1 MVCLIAIVEHREE
14 FFGTDQSNLNT
25 SSILEKNM
33 QTQIRL
39 VAVAAALV
47 AAGAAQAAVS
57 FDANLEHDVLFKGKQ
72 GATSSATS
80 NGGRVEL
87 NANAALVKSGD
98 NFVNAK
104 ATVTVPTG
112 SGDNVGIDDAW
123 IQFGNSAADLKI
135 GRQEA
140 ADLFPLGKDVV
151 VEAAGGASGYRANAL
166 RGRIKTGQLHA
177 VAGLNAAPGLR
188 VELGVL
194 TEKSG
199 SAADAYGVRPTL
211 VYTAGALTLRAGV
224 ESYKKNNVSYS
235 GTGVS
240 VGYALSSS
248 ASVNAN
254 YGKNSDLDSTSVGL
268 NAVFGDAGVG
278 MVQDKTG
285 ANKATTYYA
294 AYSFPLLGVKGATI
308 TPALSTSKATGVDN
322 LNAFKVRLNY
332 AF

>member
-1 MVCLIAIVEHREE
+1 M
-14 FFGTDQSNLNT
+14 
-25 SSILEKNM
+25 
-33 QTQIRL
+33 
-39 VAVAAALV
+39 AVAAALL
-47 AAGAAQAAVS
+47 AAGAAQAGVS

-80 NGGRVEL
+80 NSGRVEL

-104 ATVTVPTG
+104 ASLILPTG
-112 SGDNVGIDDAW
+112 DGASVSIDDAW

-135 GRQEA
+135 GRHEA

-151 VEAAGGASGYRANAL
+151 VESAQIIPSGGSAWGYRTSAL
-166 RGRIKTGQLHA
+166 RGRFKTGQLHA
-177 VAGLNAAPGLR
+177 VAGLNAAPGFR
-188 VELGVL
+188 VELGLV

-199 SAADAYGVRPTL
+199 STTDAYGLRPTL
-211 VYTAGALTLRAGV
+211 VYTAGALTVRAGV

>member
-1 MVCLIAIVEHREE
+1 MKSQ
-14 FFGTDQSNLNT
+14 F
-25 SSILEKNM
+25 
-33 QTQIRL
+33 RL

-47 AAGAAQAAVS
+47 AAGAVQAGVTL
-57 FDANLEHDVLFKGKQ
+57 DANLEHDVLSKK
-72 GATSSATS
+72 SAVS

-87 NANAALVKSGD
+87 NATAALAKSGD

-112 SGDNVGIDDAW
+112 SGENVGIDDAW
-123 IQFGNSAADLKI
+123 IQFGNASADLKI

-151 VEAAGGASGYRANAL
+151 VEAAASHGYKANAL

-188 VELGVL
+188 FELGVV
-194 TEKSG
+194 TEKSDD
-199 SAADAYGVRPTL
+199 AALAYGVRPTL
-211 VYTAGALTLRAGV
+211 VYTAGALTVRAGV
-224 ESYKKNNVSYS
+224 ESYKVSGASIS

-248 ASVNAN
+248 AALNAN
-254 YGKNSDLDSTSVGL
+254 YAKSNATNDPSSFGL
-268 NAVFGDAGVG
+268 NATFGDAGVG
-278 MVQDKTG
+278 VVQDKTG
-285 ANKATTYYA
+285 SSKATTYYA
-294 AYSFPLLGVKGATI
+294 AYSFPLLDVKGASI
-308 TPALSTSKATGVDN
+308 TPALSTSKATGVADV
-322 LNAFKVRLNY
+322 NAFKVRLNY

>member
-1 MVCLIAIVEHREE
+1 
-14 FFGTDQSNLNT
+14 
-25 SSILEKNM
+25 M

-47 AAGAAQAAVS
+47 AAGAAQAGVS

-72 GATSSATS
+72 GATSSATT

-112 SGDNVGIDDAW
+112 EGANVGIDDAW
-123 IQFGNSAADLKI
+123 IQFGNAAADLKI
-135 GRQEA
+135 GRHEA

-151 VEAAGGASGYRANAL
+151 VEAAGAYGYRTNAL
-166 RGRIKTGQLHA
+166 RGRFKTGQLHA

-188 VELGVL
+188 VELGLV

-199 SAADAYGVRPTL
+199 TPAEAYGLRPTL
-211 VYTAGALTLRAGV
+211 VYTAGALTVRAGV

-254 YGKNSDLDSTSVGL
+254 YGKNSDLNNSSSLGL

-278 MVQDKTG
+278 MVQDKTA

-308 TPALSTSKATGVDN
+308 TPALSTSKATGVEN

>member
-1 MVCLIAIVEHREE
+1 
-14 FFGTDQSNLNT
+14 
-25 SSILEKNM
+25 
-33 QTQIRL
+33 
-39 VAVAAALV
+39 
-47 AAGAAQAAVS
+47 
-57 FDANLEHDVLFKGKQ
+57 
-72 GATSSATS
+72 
-80 NGGRVEL
+80 
-87 NANAALVKSGD
+87 
-98 NFVNAK
+98 
-104 ATVTVPTG
+104 
-112 SGDNVGIDDAW
+112 
-123 IQFGNSAADLKI
+123 
-135 GRQEA
+135 
-140 ADLFPLGKDVV
+140 
-151 VEAAGGASGYRANAL
+151 
-166 RGRIKTGQLHA
+166 
-177 VAGLNAAPGLR
+177 
-188 VELGVL
+188 
-194 TEKSG
+194 
-199 SAADAYGVRPTL
+199 L
-211 VYTAGALTLRAGV
+211 VYTAGALTVRAGV

-254 YGKNSDLDSTSVGL
+254 YGKNSDLNSTSVGL

>member
-1 MVCLIAIVEHREE
+1 
-14 FFGTDQSNLNT
+14 
-25 SSILEKNM
+25 M

-211 VYTAGALTLRAGV
+211 VYTAGALTVRAGV
-224 ESYKKNNVSYS
+224 ESYKKSNVSYS

-248 ASVNAN
+248 ASMNVN
-254 YGKNSDLDSTSVGL
+254 YGKNSDLNASSVGV

-278 MVQDKTG
+278 MVQDKTA

-294 AYSFPLLGVKGATI
+294 AYSFPLMGVKGASI

-322 LNAFKVRLNY
+322 LTAFKVRLNY

>member
-1 MVCLIAIVEHREE
+1 M
-14 FFGTDQSNLNT
+14 
-25 SSILEKNM
+25 
-33 QTQIRL
+33 
-39 VAVAAALV
+39 
-47 AAGAAQAAVS
+47 
-57 FDANLEHDVLFKGKQ
+57 
-72 GATSSATS
+72 
-80 NGGRVEL
+80 EL

-104 ATVTVPTG
+104 ASLIVPTG
-112 SGDNVGIDDAW
+112 SGDSVGIDDAW

-135 GRQEA
+135 GRHEA

-151 VEAAGGASGYRANAL
+151 VEAAGSVSGYRTNAL
-166 RGRIKTGQLHA
+166 RGRFKTGQLHA
-177 VAGLNAAPGLR
+177 VAGLNAAPGFR
-188 VELGVL
+188 VELGLV
-194 TEKSG
+194 TEKS
-199 SAADAYGVRPTL
+199 APATDAAYGLRPTL
-211 VYTAGALTLRAGV
+211 VYTAGALTVRAGV

>member
-1 MVCLIAIVEHREE
+1 
-14 FFGTDQSNLNT
+14 
-25 SSILEKNM
+25 M

-47 AAGAAQAAVS
+47 AAGAAQAGVS

-72 GATSSATS
+72 GATSSATT

-112 SGDNVGIDDAW
+112 EGANVGIDDAW
-123 IQFGNSAADLKI
+123 IQFGNAAADLKI
-135 GRQEA
+135 GRHEA

-151 VEAAGGASGYRANAL
+151 VEAAGAYGYRTNAL
-166 RGRIKTGQLHA
+166 RGRFKTGQLHA
-177 VAGLNAAPGLR
+177 VAGLNAAPGFR
-188 VELGVL
+188 VELGLV

-199 SAADAYGVRPTL
+199 STTDAYGLRPTL

-254 YGKNSDLDSTSVGL
+254 YGKNSDLNNSSSLGL

-278 MVQDKTG
+278 MVQDKTA

-308 TPALSTSKATGVDN
+308 TPALSTSKATGVEN

>member
-1 MVCLIAIVEHREE
+1 
-14 FFGTDQSNLNT
+14 
-25 SSILEKNM
+25 M

-39 VAVAAALV
+39 AAVAAALL
-47 AAGAAQAAVS
+47 AAGAAQAGVS

-72 GATSSATS
+72 GGTSSATS
-80 NGGRVEL
+80 NSGRVEL
-87 NANAALVKSGD
+87 NAYAALVKSGD
-98 NFVNAK
+98 NFVTAK

-112 SGDNVGIDDAW
+112 SSDGEKVGIDDAW

-135 GRQEA
+135 GRHEA

-151 VEAAGGASGYRANAL
+151 VEAAGSVSGYRTNAL
-166 RGRIKTGQLHA
+166 RGRFKTGQLHA

-188 VELGVL
+188 VELGLV

-199 SAADAYGVRPTL
+199 STTDAYGLRPTL
-211 VYTAGALTLRAGV
+211 VYTAGALTVRAGV

>member
-1 MVCLIAIVEHREE
+1 
-14 FFGTDQSNLNT
+14 
-25 SSILEKNM
+25 
-33 QTQIRL
+33 
-39 VAVAAALV
+39 VAVAAALL
-47 AAGAAQAAVS
+47 AAGAAQAGVS

-80 NGGRVEL
+80 NSGRVEL

-104 ATVTVPTG
+104 ASLILPTG
-112 SGDNVGIDDAW
+112 DGASVSIDDAW

-135 GRQEA
+135 GRHEA

-151 VEAAGGASGYRANAL
+151 VESAQIIPSGGSAWGYRTSAL
-166 RGRIKTGQLHA
+166 RGRFKTGQLHA
-177 VAGLNAAPGLR
+177 VAGLNAAPGFR
-188 VELGVL
+188 VELGLV

-199 SAADAYGVRPTL
+199 STTDAYGLRPTL
-211 VYTAGALTLRAGV
+211 VYTAGALTVRAGV

>member
-1 MVCLIAIVEHREE
+1 
-14 FFGTDQSNLNT
+14 
-25 SSILEKNM
+25 M

-39 VAVAAALV
+39 VAVAAALL
-47 AAGAAQAAVS
+47 AAGAAQAGVS

-98 NFVNAK
+98 NFVTAK

-112 SGDNVGIDDAW
+112 SSDGEKVGIDDAW

-151 VEAAGGASGYRANAL
+151 VEAAGGAYGYRTNAL
-166 RGRIKTGQLHA
+166 RGRFKTGQLHA

-188 VELGVL
+188 VELGLV

-199 SAADAYGVRPTL
+199 TPAAAYGLRPTL
-211 VYTAGALTLRAGV
+211 VYTAGALTVRAGV

-240 VGYALSSS
+240 AGYSLGQGVGLN
-248 ASVNAN
+248 VN
-254 YGKNSDLDSTSVGL
+254 YGKNSDLNASSVGV

-278 MVQDKTG
+278 MVQDKTA

-294 AYSFPLLGVKGATI
+294 AYSFPLMGVKGATI

>member
-1 MVCLIAIVEHREE
+1 
-14 FFGTDQSNLNT
+14 
-25 SSILEKNM
+25 M

-188 VELGVL
+188 FELGLV

-199 SAADAYGVRPTL
+199 NSYGLRPTM
-211 VYTAGALTLRAGV
+211 VYTAGPLTLRAGI
-224 ESYKKNNVSYS
+224 ESIKQDAYAKNTDGFVGGVFTRTTENIAANSSTGYGLSAGYSLGQGVGLNV
-235 GTGVS
+235 
-240 VGYALSSS
+240 
-248 ASVNAN
+248 N
-254 YGKNSDLDSTSVGL
+254 YGKNSDLNASSVGV

-278 MVQDKTG
+278 MVQDKTA

-294 AYSFPLLGVKGATI
+294 AYSFPLIGVKGASI

-322 LNAFKVRLNY
+322 LTAFKVRLNY

>member
-1 MVCLIAIVEHREE
+1 
-14 FFGTDQSNLNT
+14 
-25 SSILEKNM
+25 M

-39 VAVAAALV
+39 VAVAAALL
-47 AAGAAQAAVS
+47 AAGAAQAGVS

-80 NGGRVEL
+80 NSGRVEL

-112 SGDNVGIDDAW
+112 EGANVGIDDAW

-135 GRQEA
+135 GRHEA

-151 VEAAGGASGYRANAL
+151 VEAAGAYGYRTNAL
-166 RGRIKTGQLHA
+166 RGRFKTGQLHA
-177 VAGLNAAPGLR
+177 VAGLNAAPGFR
-188 VELGVL
+188 VELGLV

-199 SAADAYGVRPTL
+199 STTDAYGLRPTL
-211 VYTAGALTLRAGV
+211 VYTAGALTVRAGV
-224 ESYKKNNVSYS
+224 ESYKKDNVSYS

-248 ASVNAN
+248 ASVNVN
-254 YGKNSDLDSTSVGL
+254 YGKNSDLDNSSSLGL